1 MAKQKKQ
8 FKMTERRKE
17 ILELVSQGYNNQEI
31 AEKIGVSFHTV
42 KAHLTTMFDKLGIED
57 RCQLVAWGFRNG
69 ILK

>member
-42 KAHLTTMFDKLGIED
+42 KAHLTLMFNKLDIED
-57 RCQLVAWGFRNG
+57 RCQLVSWGFRNKV
-69 ILK
+69 LK